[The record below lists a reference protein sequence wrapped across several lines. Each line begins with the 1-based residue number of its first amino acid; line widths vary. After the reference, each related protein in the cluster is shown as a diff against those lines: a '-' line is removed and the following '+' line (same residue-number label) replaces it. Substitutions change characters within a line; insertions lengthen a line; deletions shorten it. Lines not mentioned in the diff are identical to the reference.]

1 MKCLEK
7 NSDGK
12 LQTVYRNPE
21 DITKI
26 FLNNVEENIVNIII
40 NGIKEFDDKD
50 YIPIVKSEEYPV
62 YNVDLFWLVK
72 EIAEYMRETTF
83 SDESVDRFLTDFGT
97 LSKKTYPNLKFFISY
112 LELNKLTILGKKSGL
127 IWPQLLKINDT
138 YFRISTISINA
149 DSFTKLHG
157 KNAIVGDIDRRLKDA
172 EVIANGSHISP
183 KIKDLNNELG
193 KKIKVKIF

>member
-1 MKCLEK
+1 VKCLEK

-62 YNVDLFWLVK
+62 YTVDLFWLVK

-112 LELNKLTILGKKSGL
+112 LELNKLTILAKKGSL
-127 IWPQLLKINDT
+127 IWSQLLKINDT

>member
-1 MKCLEK
+1 VKCLEK

>member
-1 MKCLEK
+1 VKCLEK

-40 NGIKEFDDKD
+40 NGIKAFDDKD

-97 LSKKTYPNLKFFISY
+97 LNKKTYPNLKFFISY
-112 LELNKLTILGKKSGL
+112 LELNKLTILAKKGSL
-127 IWPQLLKINDT
+127 IWSQLLKINDT

>member
-83 SDESVDRFLTDFGT
+83 SDESVDRILTDFGT
-97 LSKKTYPNLKFFISY
+97 LNKKHT
-112 LELNKLTILGKKSGL
+112 L
-127 IWPQLLKINDT
+127 I
-138 YFRISTISINA
+138 
-149 DSFTKLHG
+149 
-157 KNAIVGDIDRRLKDA
+157 
-172 EVIANGSHISP
+172 
-183 KIKDLNNELG
+183 
-193 KKIKVKIF
+193 